1 MTIRLLAEYKDH
13 TDNELFTLIA
23 EGNEGAFEALFNI
36 YVPKISSIIYRI
48 IKVESNTKDIV
59 QEVFLHLWLGRGKLL
74 EIEDP
79 GLWIYRITYNC
90 SYQYI
95 RKQLL
100 QEKTLANMGMEQ
112 STDTI
117 SETENH
123 LNLRETQRM
132 LLEAIQQLPSQSK
145 KIYELNRMSGMKPQ
159 MIAEELNINVQSVRN
174 SLTRSAT
181 CIKEYLVQHGIVIP
195 SIFLLEN
202 FFIPR

>member
-1 MTIRLLAEYKDH
+1 VTIRLLAEYKDH